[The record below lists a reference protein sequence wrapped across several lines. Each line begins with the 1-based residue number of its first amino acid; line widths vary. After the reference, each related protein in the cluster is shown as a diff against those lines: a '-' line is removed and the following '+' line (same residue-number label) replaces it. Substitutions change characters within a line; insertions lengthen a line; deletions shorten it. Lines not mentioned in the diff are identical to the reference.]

1 MQTKNPSAKNNIP
14 INSDATKYI
23 PSSSDKKRAIMM
35 YLFLG
40 IMV

>member
-1 MQTKNPSAKNNIP
+1 MQIKNTSPDNNTT